1 MSGVAK
7 VNVGERNIL
16 WIFTHRTV
24 DFLRLYLW
32 W

>member
-1 MSGVAK
+1 VAK
-7 VNVGERNIL
+7 VNVGKRNLL